1 MSIEPNLANFWNVD
15 LSGML
20 PYFRYIWV
28 KALRSGNYKQGTSQ
42 LFIKDWVGD
51 SYCCLGVLCDIT
63 AVGEW
68 RSYGNEDEEEC
79 GRTYCVH
86 NSPLL
91 NGYDGKNSSTDPYES
106 EERLPAL
113 LRAFFN
119 IAEDTEE
126 RLMQLNDG
134 DDHTERLNFN
144 DIANIIEDSLIAD
157 GYSIKELEA
166 QYGNWTL

>member
-1 MSIEPNLANFWNVD
+1 MNTEPNLANFWNVD

-28 KALRSGNYKQGTSQ
+28 KALRSGDYKQGRSQ
-42 LFIKDWVGD
+42 LFIKDWMDD

-68 RSYGNEDEEEC
+68 RSYGTEDEEEY

-86 NSPLL
+86 DSPLL
-91 NGYDGKNSSTDPYES
+91 AGYDLKNSSPILYES

-113 LRAFFN
+113 LRAFFD
-119 IAEDTEE
+119 IPEDTEE

-134 DDHTERLNFN
+134 DEHTERLNFN
-144 DIANIIEDSLIAD
+144 DIADIIEDSLIAD

-166 QYGNWTL
+166 KYGN